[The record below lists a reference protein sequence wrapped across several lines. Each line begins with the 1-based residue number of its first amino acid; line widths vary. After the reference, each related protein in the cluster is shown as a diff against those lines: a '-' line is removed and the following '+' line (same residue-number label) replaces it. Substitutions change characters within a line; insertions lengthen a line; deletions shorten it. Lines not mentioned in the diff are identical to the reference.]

1 VLNLLGLLFTLL
13 VFAVAVA
20 ALALP
25 PWLAYRRHSRDTALI
40 GLVSIFLGWSV
51 LGWIGALLWA
61 LYGPAETDEPHH

>member
-1 VLNLLGLLFTLL
+1 MLGLLFTLL

-25 PWLAYRRHSRDTALI
+25 PWLAYRRRSRDTVLI

-51 LGWIGALLWA
+51 LGWIAALLWA
-61 LYGPAETDEPHH
+61 LYGPAAR